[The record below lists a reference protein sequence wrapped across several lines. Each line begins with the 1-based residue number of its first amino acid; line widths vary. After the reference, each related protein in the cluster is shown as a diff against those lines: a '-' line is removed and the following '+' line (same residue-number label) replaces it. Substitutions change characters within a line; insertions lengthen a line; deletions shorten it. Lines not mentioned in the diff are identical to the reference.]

1 MAKRK
6 EINDPKLFREMS
18 EPHESPEKAGEA
30 LEAFYADVR
39 AAREKHRI
47 RNVMIVGEVSM
58 IIDSEQTQAMSYQ
71 TCGDI
76 AAAEMLAAYGMGYA
90 RKERQM
96 LIAKAQA
103 HGEKS
108 SE

>member
-1 MAKRK
+1 MSKRK

-30 LEAFYADVR
+30 LKGFYEDVR

-71 TCGDI
+71 TCGEI
-76 AAAEMLAAYGMGYA
+76 TAAEMLAAYAMGYA
-90 RKERQM
+90 KREREM

-103 HGEKS
+103 HGAKGD
-108 SE
+108 